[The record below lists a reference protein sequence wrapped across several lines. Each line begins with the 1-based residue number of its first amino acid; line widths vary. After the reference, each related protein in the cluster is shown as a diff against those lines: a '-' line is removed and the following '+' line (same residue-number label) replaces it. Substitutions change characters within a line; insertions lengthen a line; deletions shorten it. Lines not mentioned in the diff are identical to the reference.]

1 VSEIDW
7 MGTPMESFLSVTR
20 KQADGTAKV
29 EVFPH
34 GDGVA
39 QRLVG
44 GLSDHVEAAYFHLL
58 PAGNVCDKVHN
69 L

>member
-7 MGTPMESFLSVTR
+7 MGTPMERFLSVTR

-29 EVFPH
+29 ELFPH

-44 GLSDHVEAAYFHLL
+44 GLSDHVEAAYVEASLF
-58 PAGNVCDKVHN
+58 PSVARRKRM
-69 L
+69 

>member
-1 VSEIDW
+1 MSEIDW

-29 EVFPH
+29 EVFAH

-44 GLSDHVEAAYFHLL
+44 GSLFLSVARR
-58 PAGNVCDKVHN
+58 KRM
-69 L
+69 